1 MQIRSSSEEEK
12 GKPPRLTP
20 EEEAELEAME
30 NEGDEPP
37 LRPSG
42 KVTVIGGKGIPQIK
56 NGSMMKTAII
66 SFIVTIIVIV
76 GMGAMGG
83 GSFVTKSDF
92 STNLSNI
99 AITIEQ
105 SMADLGRLKD
115 TINNAVQGMPSAISS
130 QVTNSITQAT
140 NEIKTQLAGVASR
153 LDTAI
158 ADGNSRGERL
168 TELEDQVIAL
178 EAALAEKVKE
188 EEEAVVVAEEDVAV
202 VMGRSILHLLKQE
215 TPSGF
220 AFLEITN
227 ASAQEVEITEIAIV
241 LFPSVP
247 GAQTYFTNLTIAST
261 ALMTWTSTPLGND
274 MFLVRGVPMQLLDG
288 IKVDGG
294 DEDTYQM
301 TFRFT
306 LELGKELPESGISLG
321 IQINDFAY
329 EVVI

>member
-1 MQIRSSSEEEK
+1 
-12 GKPPRLTP
+12 
-20 EEEAELEAME
+20 
-30 NEGDEPP
+30 
-37 LRPSG
+37 
-42 KVTVIGGKGIPQIK
+42 
-56 NGSMMKTAII
+56 
-66 SFIVTIIVIV
+66 
-76 GMGAMGG
+76 
-83 GSFVTKSDF
+83 
-92 STNLSNI
+92 
-99 AITIEQ
+99 
-105 SMADLGRLKD
+105 MADLGRLKD